1 MNTKDRNRVCPVE
14 AAGGLDNFFRKLVQD
29 PKKILKPYI
38 QPWMTVLDIG
48 CGPGFFTVEIAK
60 MLNGSGAVIAADIQE
75 GMLDKV
81 RKKISDTILEKKIIL
96 HKCEA
101 DRIGVSSSV
110 DFVLAFYVVHE
121 VSDHSGFFNE
131 LKLILRP
138 GGKVLVIEPNFHVTA
153 EEFENMIDLMLKAGF
168 KIVERPKVFF
178 SRCVLAQS
186 G

>member
-1 MNTKDRNRVCPVE
+1 MNTTDKNRVCPVE
-14 AAGGLDNFFRKLVQD
+14 AAGGLDNFFRKLVQN

-38 QPWMTVLDIG
+38 QPSMTVLDIG

-60 MLNGSGAVIAADIQE
+60 MLNGSGVVIAADIQE

-81 RKKISDTILEKKIIL
+81 REKISNTILEKKIIL

-121 VSDHSGFFNE
+121 VPDHSGLFKE
-131 LKLILRP
+131 LRQILRP
-138 GGKVLVIEPNFHVTA
+138 GGKVLIAEPKHHVSA
-153 EEFENMIDLMLKAGF
+153 EEFENTINLMLKEGF
-168 KIVERPKVFF
+168 KIVERPKVIF

-186 G
+186 N